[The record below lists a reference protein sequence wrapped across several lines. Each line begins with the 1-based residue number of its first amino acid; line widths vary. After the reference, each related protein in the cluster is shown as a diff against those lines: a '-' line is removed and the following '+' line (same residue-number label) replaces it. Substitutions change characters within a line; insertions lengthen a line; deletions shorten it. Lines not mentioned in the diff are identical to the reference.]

1 MMKEYQVDIKELPTI
16 RKLFDGYIFRRNDNG
31 IGYVKC
37 TIREANFIERNGI
50 KLTEVKTK

>member
-1 MMKEYQVDIKELPTI
+1 MKEYQVDIKELPTI

-37 TIREANFIERNGI
+37 TIPEANFIERNGI